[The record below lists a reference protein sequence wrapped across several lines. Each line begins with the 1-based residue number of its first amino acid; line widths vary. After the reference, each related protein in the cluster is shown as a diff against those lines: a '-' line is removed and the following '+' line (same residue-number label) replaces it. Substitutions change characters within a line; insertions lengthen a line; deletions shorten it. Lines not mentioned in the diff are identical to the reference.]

1 MTPAL
6 HKFCFPCSQLNRR
19 VIDDTRTAQNPPA
32 SSDGGEMKPA
42 SSDEGVSKPASS
54 DGREL
59 KPASS
64 DGRELL
70 PASSDG
76 RELNPGVA
84 AEEQRSPEQG
94 KVVLSRVEQSTCVQ
108 SNEQRQHGSS
118 HALQRKGLQGT
129 QLEVTQATQREGSHR
144 DRVLA
149 PRDSS
154 QALQREGLQGTQ
166 LEVTQATQHG
176 SLQGAQYGTD
186 TQRGTD
192 TDTQHG
198 RDTQHGPHG
207 SFQDLS
213 QCGGLHALKLD
224 GAHASQ
230 QQSSEAA
237 HQKGWTQQTCI
248 AHVGAE
254 LGSVPVGR
262 DAGNGSRLGAVGPFG
277 LTLKHPR

>member
-1 MTPAL
+1 
-6 HKFCFPCSQLNRR
+6 

-118 HALQRKGLQGT
+118 HALQRK
-129 QLEVTQATQREGSHR
+129 
-144 DRVLA
+144 
-149 PRDSS
+149 
-154 QALQREGLQGTQ
+154 GLQGTQ